1 MRRLARLASVL
12 VLGAAL
18 PLGAAC
24 SNNNNTGDRVSKALK
39 DANVKN
45 VNVDYDKN
53 ANVVHLKG
61 KVDTTYDRD
70 RADQIATSVVGT
82 SGKVLNELTVEGVD
96 NKTADDMDS
105 QIKSRLNDAV
115 KNDASLN
122 DDNIDFSVNNGV
134 VTVSGDVKT
143 EQDKARVGELAK
155 GTTGVKDVANELKV
169 KPENGKHNN
178 SRPGARRTPG
188 TSGTQR

>member
-24 SNNNNTGDRVSKALK
+24 SNNNTGDRVSKALK

-61 KVDTTYDRD
+61 NLNTTYDKD
-70 RADQIATSVVGT
+70 RANQIATSIVGT
-82 SGKVLNELTVEGVD
+82 SGKVVDETTVEGMND
-96 NKTADDMDS
+96 RSADDMDG
-105 QIKSRLNDAV
+105 QIKSRLKDAV
-115 KNDASLN
+115 KADPNLN
-122 DDNIDFSVNNGV
+122 NEDVDFSVNNGV
-134 VTVSGDVKT
+134 VTVTGKVSNAQEK
-143 EQDKARVGELAK
+143 ERVSEIAK
-155 GTTGVKDVANELKV
+155 GTTGVKDVANELTV
-169 KPENGKHNN
+169 KTDNGKRNRPN
-178 SRPGARRTPG
+178 QPGAGR
-188 TSGTQR
+188 